1 MYLFFSNYD
10 RPTNLDN
17 LKYVELKVR
26 QGNLNPFQYKTF
38 IRHKTRNWWCQSFLV
53 GVQDLYVGMRN
64 EKGFVQD
71 IERMEMRSLP
81 KMGGVS

>member
-1 MYLFFSNYD
+1 MDS
-10 RPTNLDN
+10 

-26 QGNLNPFQYKTF
+26 QGNLNPSQYKSF

-64 EKGFVQD
+64 DKGFVQN
-71 IERMEMRSLP
+71 IERMEMRALP
-81 KMGGVS
+81 KMGGVSK